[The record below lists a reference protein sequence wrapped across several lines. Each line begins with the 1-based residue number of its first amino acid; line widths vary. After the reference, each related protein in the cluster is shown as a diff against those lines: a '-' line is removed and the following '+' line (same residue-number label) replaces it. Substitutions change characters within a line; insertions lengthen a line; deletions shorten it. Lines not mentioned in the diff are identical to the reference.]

1 MKRAIFVITPLLAA
15 LLLLLPQRHH
25 AQTLLTGA
33 NRPTVQSVV
42 TGSRSFGVAYQNTL
56 TTPMWVNVSALCA
69 LGSVSLSTDS
79 TSTPTTIV
87 AASTSPNTGPN
98 YEFLS
103 AIVLPNN
110 YYLSTNAC
118 SGTVGFWV
126 EWH

>member
-56 TTPMWVNVSALCA
+56 TTPMWVNISALC
-69 LGSVSLSTDS
+69 VSRDCQPHRRIPLHAHHRRSRIDK
-79 TSTPTTIV
+79 PEHRAELRV
-87 AASTSPNTGPN
+87 FERHRAS
-98 YEFLS
+98 EQL
-103 AIVLPNN
+103 LP
-110 YYLSTNAC
+110 
-118 SGTVGFWV
+118 V
-126 EWH
+126 H

>member
-56 TTPMWVNVSALCA
+56 TTPMWVNISVLCS
-69 LGSVSLSTDS
+69 LGTDHPIDRFHIHAHHRRS
-79 TSTPTTIV
+79 RIDKPEHRAELRV
-87 AASTSPNTGPN
+87 FERHRAS
-98 YEFLS
+98 EQL
-103 AIVLPNN
+103 LP
-110 YYLSTNAC
+110 
-118 SGTVGFWV
+118 V
-126 EWH
+126 H

>member
-56 TTPMWVNVSALCA
+56 TTPMWVNVSAPMRARNARSPYRLQP
-69 LGSVSLSTDS
+69 DS
-79 TSTPTTIV
+79 FDS
-87 AASTSPNTGPN
+87 
-98 YEFLS
+98 
-103 AIVLPNN
+103 
-110 YYLSTNAC
+110 C
-118 SGTVGFWV
+118 SFSNQP
-126 EWH
+126 